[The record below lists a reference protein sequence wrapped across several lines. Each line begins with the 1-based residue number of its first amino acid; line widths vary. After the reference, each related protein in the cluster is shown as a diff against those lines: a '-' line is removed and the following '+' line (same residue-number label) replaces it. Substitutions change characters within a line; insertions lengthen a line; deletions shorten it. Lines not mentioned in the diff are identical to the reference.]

1 MNELSFVSDLMP
13 SRRVSALM
21 CVDRHAIGVAEALE
35 SLFAQTIPPDQLVL
49 LLDED
54 ISHEQLAAIERYR
67 SDPRIA
73 QIETVATDTRKS
85 FAKAMNAGLKHCVGE
100 WIMYTYANGI
110 NHPDRLAIQLDYA
123 ARYPD
128 IDLFATWA
136 EEFDDNGNRAIKASA
151 IHHPAVVASLKWRNV
166 VVNSSVLIR
175 ASALQRVGGYC
186 TRFPRL
192 ESYDLFVRLAMIGSR
207 FRIIPAELVR
217 VHMRHRADLLH
228 LWTDA
233 RFRVFCWR
241 TGFLTAQQL
250 CIVTLARFVFELAS
264 ATTGGGFYRLVRVK
278 AKTATQVHWLAVRH
292 IEPLVSVAE
301 QQPRDETIA

>member
-21 CVDRHAIGVAEALE
+21 CIDRHASGVADALE
-35 SLFAQTIPPDQLVL
+35 SLFAQTIPPDQLIL

-54 ISHEQLAAIERYR
+54 ISHEQLAAVERYR

-73 QIETVATDTRKS
+73 QVETVASDTKKC
-85 FAKAMNAGLKHCVGE
+85 FAEAMNAGLKHCVGE

-151 IHHPAVVASLKWRNV
+151 IHHSAVVASLKWRNV
-166 VVNSSVLIR
+166 LVNSSILIR
-175 ASALQRVGGYC
+175 ASVLQHIGGYR
-186 TRFPRL
+186 TRFSRL
-192 ESYDLFVRLAMIGSR
+192 ESYDLFVRLAITGSR

-241 TGFLTAQQL
+241 AGFLTARQL
-250 CIVTLARFVFELAS
+250 CIVTLAHFVFELAS
-264 ATTGGGFYRLVRVK
+264 IPTRGGLYRLVRVK
-278 AKTATQVHWLAVRH
+278 AKTATQVRWLAVRH
-292 IEPLVSVAE
+292 IEPLVPGAE
-301 QQPRDETIA
+301 QPASDETIA